1 MIYEMA
7 SLRLKDKDM
16 RKLIAKLSK
25 VGLQVSQTSKG
36 HIRIQNPKTNQVI
49 VISSGR
55 SSDYRTKLEIYKDLK
70 KIGYNA
76 REEEE

>member
-1 MIYEMA
+1 MIYQMA

-25 VGLQVSQTSKG
+25 AGLQISQTSRG
-36 HIRIQNPKTNQVI
+36 HIRIKNPKTNQLI

-55 SSDYRTKLEIYKDLK
+55 NSDYRTTLEIYKDLK
-70 KIGYNA
+70 KIGFNA
-76 REEEE
+76 REGE